1 MKLFRIN
8 HQIVIDQDRPKI
20 VLEFIGTDGTCE
32 KVKFTY
38 AQFVHFINQLEM

>member
-8 HQIVIDQDRPKI
+8 HKIVIDQDRPKI

-32 KVKFTY
+32 KVNSTSV
-38 AQFVHFINQLEM
+38 QLVHFINQLEM